1 MNTIFSVKFTVTEEA
16 IDALHHVN
24 NAVYVQWMEVV
35 ASKHW
40 QFLTE
45 QNSFPEYIWV
55 VMKHEIDYKNQAFLG
70 DEIIAK
76 TWVGETKGVTSIRHI
91 EFYKDETLLVA
102 AKTIWA
108 MLDAKTQKPVRLRE
122 KVLKVLGIIDWI

>member
-45 QNSFPEYIWV
+45 ENSFPEYIWV

-122 KVLKVLGIIDWI
+122 KVLKVLGIID

>member
-1 MNTIFSVKFTVTEEA
+1 MNTYFSVKFQVTEEA
-16 IDALHHVN
+16 IDTLHHVN

-35 ASKHW
+35 ATQHW
-40 QFLTE
+40 AFLTK
-45 QNSFPEYIWV
+45 QNSLPEYIWV

-76 TWVGETKGVTSIRHI
+76 TWVGETKGVTSVRHI
-91 EFYKDETLLVA
+91 EFYKEETLLVA

-108 MLDAKTQKPVRLRE
+108 MLDAETQKPVRIRE
-122 KVLKVLGIIDWI
+122 KVLKVLGIIE

>member
-16 IDALHHVN
+16 IDTLHHVN

-45 QNSFPEYIWV
+45 QNSFSEYIWV

-108 MLDAKTQKPVRLRE
+108 MLDAKTQKPVRIRE
-122 KVLKVLGIIDWI
+122 KVLKVLGIID

>member
-16 IDALHHVN
+16 IDTLHHVN

-45 QNSFPEYIWV
+45 QNSFSEYIWV

-122 KVLKVLGIIDWI
+122 KVLKVLGIID

>member
-1 MNTIFSVKFTVTEEA
+1 MNTIFSVKFTVIEEA
-16 IDALHHVN
+16 IDTLHHVN

-122 KVLKVLGIIDWI
+122 KVLKVLGIID

>member
-1 MNTIFSVKFTVTEEA
+1 MNTEFSIKFQVTEEA
-16 IDALHHVN
+16 IDTLHHVN

-40 QFLTE
+40 QFLTQ
-45 QNSFPEYIWV
+45 QNSLPEYIWV

-76 TWVGETKGVTSIRHI
+76 TWVGDTKGVTSVRHI
-91 EFYKDETLLVA
+91 EFYKDDILLVT

-108 MLDAKTQKPVRLRE
+108 MLDAKTQKPVRIRE
-122 KVLKVLGIIDWI
+122 KVLKVLGIIE

>member
-108 MLDAKTQKPVRLRE
+108 MLDAKTQKPVRIRE
-122 KVLKVLGIIDWI
+122 KVLKVLGIIH

>member
-16 IDALHHVN
+16 IDTLHHVN

-91 EFYKDETLLVA
+91 EFYKDEPLLVA

-122 KVLKVLGIIDWI
+122 KVLKVLGIID

>member
-108 MLDAKTQKPVRLRE
+108 MLDAKTQKPGRIRE
-122 KVLKVLGIIDWI
+122 KVLKVLGIID

>member
-108 MLDAKTQKPVRLRE
+108 MLDAKTQKPVRIRE
-122 KVLKVLGIIDWI
+122 KVLKVLGIIY

>member
-16 IDALHHVN
+16 IDTLHHVN

-108 MLDAKTQKPVRLRE
+108 MLDAKTQKPVRIRE
-122 KVLKVLGIIDWI
+122 KVLKVLGIID

>member
-1 MNTIFSVKFTVTEEA
+1 MNNVFAVNFHVSTDSLDT
-16 IDALHHVN
+16 LNHVN

-35 ASKHW
+35 ATKHW
-40 QFLTE
+40 AFLTTL
-45 QNSFPEYIWV
+45 NPFPDYIWV

-76 TWVGETKGVTSIRHI
+76 TWVGETKGFTSVRHI
-91 EFYKDETLLVA
+91 SFFKEDVLLVE

-108 MLDAKTQKPVRLRE
+108 MLDAKTQKPVRIRE
-122 KVLKVLGIIDWI
+122 NVLKVLQIIE

>member
-102 AKTIWA
+102 AKTVWA
-108 MLDAKTQKPVRLRE
+108 MLDAKTQKPVRIRE
-122 KVLKVLGIIDWI
+122 KVLKVLGIIH

>member
-1 MNTIFSVKFTVTEEA
+1 MNPDFSVKFQVTEEA
-16 IDALHHVN
+16 IDTLHHVN

-35 ASKHW
+35 ATQHW
-40 QFLTE
+40 AYLTT
-45 QNSFPEYIWV
+45 QKPFPNYIWV
-55 VMKHEIDYKNQAFLG
+55 VMKHEIDYKNQAFLN

-76 TWVGETKGVTSIRHI
+76 TWVGETKGFTSIRHI

-108 MLDAKTQKPVRLRE
+108 MLDAETQKPVRIRENVLR
-122 KVLKVLGIIDWI
+122 VLGISS

>member
-1 MNTIFSVKFTVTEEA
+1 MNTIFSVKFPVTEES
-16 IDALHHVN
+16 IDTLHHVN

-91 EFYKDETLLVA
+91 EFYKNETLLVA
-102 AKTIWA
+102 AKTVWA
-108 MLDAKTQKPVRLRE
+108 MLDAMTQKPVRIRE
-122 KVLKVLGIIDWI
+122 KVLKVLGIIH

>member
-122 KVLKVLGIIDWI
+122 KVLKVLGIID

>member
-16 IDALHHVN
+16 IDTLHHVN

-122 KVLKVLGIIDWI
+122 KVLKVLGIID

>member
-16 IDALHHVN
+16 IDTLHHVN

-76 TWVGETKGVTSIRHI
+76 T
-91 EFYKDETLLVA
+91 
-102 AKTIWA
+102 
-108 MLDAKTQKPVRLRE
+108 
-122 KVLKVLGIIDWI
+122 

>member
-122 KVLKVLGIIDWI
+122 KVLKVLGIIH

>member
-91 EFYKDETLLVA
+91 EFYKDETLLVS

-122 KVLKVLGIIDWI
+122 KVLKVLGIID

>member
-16 IDALHHVN
+16 IDALYHVN

-122 KVLKVLGIIDWI
+122 KVLKVLGIID

>member
-16 IDALHHVN
+16 IDRLHHVN

-108 MLDAKTQKPVRLRE
+108 MLDAKTQKPGRIRE
-122 KVLKVLGIIDWI
+122 KVLKVLGIID

>member
-1 MNTIFSVKFTVTEEA
+1 
-16 IDALHHVN
+16 
-24 NAVYVQWMEVV
+24 
-35 ASKHW
+35 
-40 QFLTE
+40 
-45 QNSFPEYIWV
+45 
-55 VMKHEIDYKNQAFLG
+55 EIDYKNQAFLG

-122 KVLKVLGIIDWI
+122 KVLKVLGIID